1 MPQGWFIIKST
12 RNRDFKMNAPIHVL
26 VEYLDA
32 EPPQN
37 KELDQIL
44 RMSSLKSLKT

>member
-1 MPQGWFIIKST
+1 
-12 RNRDFKMNAPIHVL
+12 MNAPIHVL